1 MLWKELIMD
10 KKDSPSENV
19 DLYLADILLRLA
31 VLEKM
36 LFEKNILIKEE
47 YIKELEEIATKT
59 SKEILKK
66 VENSKNV
73 KDFIAQLEEKAKS
86 LDPSKVS

>member
-1 MLWKELIMD
+1 MD
-10 KKDSPSENV
+10 KKDPPSENV
-19 DLYLADILLRLA
+19 DLYLADILLRLS

-36 LFEKNILIKEE
+36 LFEKNILLKEE
-47 YIKELEEIATKT
+47 YIKELEDIATKT

-73 KDFIAQLEEKAKS
+73 KEFIAQLEEKSKNK
-86 LDPSKVS
+86 DPLKVS

>member
-1 MLWKELIMD
+1 MD